1 MELTGAENSPP
12 GLRLIKLIHRRAHC
26 TYWSPMQ
33 LRALRLTCRL
43 SRIGAGLQWRET
55 VLRKMG
61 EQMLT
66 VVSNGAKRAPG
77 ECLL

>member
-1 MELTGAENSPP
+1 
-12 GLRLIKLIHRRAHC
+12 
-26 TYWSPMQ
+26 MQ

-43 SRIGAGLQWRET
+43 SRIGAGPRLQWRET

-66 VVSNGAKRAPG
+66 VVSDGARRAG